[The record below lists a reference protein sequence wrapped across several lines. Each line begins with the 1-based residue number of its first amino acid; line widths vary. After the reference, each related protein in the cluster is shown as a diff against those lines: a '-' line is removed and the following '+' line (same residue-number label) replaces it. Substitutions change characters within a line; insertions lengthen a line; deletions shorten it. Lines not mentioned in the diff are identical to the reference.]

1 MTHLICKSWIASG
14 KRGEPRDRNA
24 STHMQLNIDL
34 VRLPRALIEN
44 VPDTVRGVAQPD
56 GTYAF
61 APTGINNGNGCAG
74 SIAGTTA
81 LRNDAGPIATIVW
94 SLSPTTIVKPAN
106 ASRTGLLRLSRSGI
120 RVGRGVF
127 SPASPTTP
135 SPASR
140 GRRRHGHDV
149 PSREKLALL
158 RRDGPAMAAEPTDEP
173 V

>member
-24 STHMQLNIDL
+24 STHMQLDIDL

-56 GTYAF
+56 GTYAL

-74 SIAGTTA
+74 SIAGTTD

-94 SLSPTTIVKPAN
+94 SLSPTTIVKPGE
-106 ASRTGLLRLSRSGI
+106 R
-120 RVGRGVF
+120 F
-127 SPASPTTP
+127 YSPII
-135 SPASR
+135 
-140 GRRRHGHDV
+140 
-149 PSREKLALL
+149 
-158 RRDGPAMAAEPTDEP
+158 
-173 V
+173 